1 MVRKC
6 VFCSTLFKEYLKMTD
21 VARAKL
27 EDMDSPIYDWTI
39 RTTAKSRESKN
50 SIVVS
55 FHKRPPIKTADA
67 GAAASAIT
75 TYTAMTEERSSG
87 LRSQQSPVRF
97 HFVSNDDLG
106 EMPTKDDIGPTTD
119 PASKGVGKQIVKWI
133 RDCNQNHAKCIKAA
147 KTTWVPTRLLD
158 LQFGDGSSVR
168 LIKTREEGTKGPY
181 VTLSHCWGPK
191 KDYNIFTITLGETE
205 ELYKSKGVEVS
216 TLSTNFQQAISVARH
231 IGIRYIWIDST

>member
-1 MVRKC
+1 MARKC
-6 VFCSTLFKEYLKMTD
+6 VFCSTLFKDYLKMTD
-21 VARAKL
+21 MARAKL
-27 EDMDSPIYDWTI
+27 QDIDSPVYDWTI

-50 SIVVS
+50 SIVVA
-55 FHKRPPIKTADA
+55 FHISSSIKTADTNVDGIA
-67 GAAASAIT
+67 LANHNP
-75 TYTAMTEERSSG
+75 MTEERSTGSIS
-87 LRSQQSPVRF
+87 RQSPIRF

-119 PASKGVGKQIVKWI
+119 PSSKGVGKQIVKWI

-181 VTLSHCWGPK
+181 VTLSHCWGPN
-191 KDYNIFTITLGETE
+191 KDYKIFLVTLGETE
-205 ELYKSKGVEVS
+205 ELYKTKGVK
-216 TLSTNFQQAISVARH
+216 LSALSINFQQAISVARH
-231 IGIRYIWIDST
+231 IGMRYMWIDST